1 MMNRLIGGR
10 VRRFGRLVL
19 WGEQGAR
26 VGGLTLPLLLGLVTL
41 CGCSKESE
49 QPKKEPGVAQTQP
62 VEPAAG
68 SQVVLYT
75 STDEPLARQV
85 IDAFTRRTGIGV
97 EPLFDTEADKTTGLA
112 RRIRSEAASP
122 RADVFWASEP
132 FQMIQL
138 AEEDLLA
145 RYMPDTARSIPIA
158 YRDAKDR
165 WVGFALRARVLAY
178 DPGVLP
184 PDQQPK
190 TWEELAQPAFASKV
204 VFANPLFG
212 TTRGH
217 MAAML
222 TAWGEPAFTSWLE
235 RLAAGGVANRL
246 AAGNAQVAKSVAM
259 GQAVMG
265 ATDTDD
271 VYAQQRSGA
280 KVEMLYLDMGGGGT
294 LLLPNTVAVIK
305 DAPHAPFAKQL
316 AAFLCSQQVEQML
329 AESDSRNVPVRPGLR
344 ARLHIEL
351 PSNTPVDYVKVAE
364 AMPKAI
370 EIVQEIWK

>member
-1 MMNRLIGGR
+1 MTNALDGGR
-10 VRRFGRLVL
+10 VRRLGWLVL
-19 WGEQGAR
+19 QGA
-26 VGGLTLPLLLGLVTL
+26 LLGLLVGT
-41 CGCSKESE
+41 GCSRESE
-49 QPKKEPGVAQTQP
+49 QPKKESGVAQTRSA
-62 VEPAAG
+62 EPAAG

-85 IDAFTRRTGIGV
+85 IEAFTRKTGIGV

-138 AEEDLLA
+138 AQDGLLE
-145 RYMPDTARSIPIA
+145 RYQPDNAHSIPIV
-158 YRDAKDR
+158 YRDARDR
-165 WVGFALRARVLAY
+165 WVGFAVRGRVLAY
-178 DPGVLP
+178 DPAVLP

-190 TWEELAQPAFASKV
+190 TWADLAQPAWASKV

-217 MAAML
+217 IAAML
-222 TAWGEPAFTSWLE
+222 TVWGESEFTSWVE

-246 AAGNAQVAKSVAM
+246 AAGNAQVSKAVSM

-271 VYAQQRSGA
+271 VYAQQRSGS
-280 KVEMLYLDMGGGGT
+280 KIQMLYLDMGGGGT
-294 LLLPNTVAVIK
+294 LLLPNTVAVIRN
-305 DAPHAPFAKQL
+305 APHAPFAKQL
-316 AAFLCSQQVEQML
+316 AGFLCSEQVEEML
-329 AESDSRNVPVRPGLR
+329 AASDSRNVPVRPGLR

-351 PSNTPVDYVKVAE
+351 PPSTPVDYVKVAE

-370 EIVQEIWK
+370 EIVQERWK